1 MVQQIKKNKYV
12 TRLYLKTEEG
22 REFLKDL
29 LSRKMT
35 DAQLATLYDLTAG
48 QVKRARH
55 KHGLYLRN
63 CQGQR
68 KLLRSN
74 IEETEDIV
82 DAVEV
87 VEVVEPVILR
97 PVRKEVHT
105 VCIELSV
112 DEWEGLKEAADS
124 QCRSIENQAKWI
136 LRNAL

>member
-1 MVQQIKKNKYV
+1 MVQQIRSRTSKYV
-12 TRLYLKTEEG
+12 TKLYLKTEEG

-29 LSRKMT
+29 LSKKMS
-35 DAQLATLYDLTAG
+35 DGQLATLYDLTAS

-68 KLLRSN
+68 KLESRN
-74 IEETEDIV
+74 TEVV
-82 DAVEV
+82 DAIE
-87 VEVVEPVILR
+87 VEPVIEPLILR
-97 PVRKEVHT
+97 PVRKET
-105 VCIELSV
+105 YSICIELSV

-124 QCRSIENQAKWI
+124 QCRSVSNQAKWL